1 MYPTKTYTSLA
12 IIGNGFDLTHGY
24 HTSYKNFTDCIGED
38 SLQNYRAYV
47 DAYGTRSPWN
57 AFEKCVEELSYAF
70 YQYELADADFNDTT
84 IIPFNNAFG
93 KLKKKLM
100 DYLRREQKRIPLEKK
115 PTIEKYLGRS
125 TLAFTFNYTN
135 LAECYLDSVFYIHG
149 SLKEE
154 DIVLGFDPKSALC
167 MASFDTIQWFK
178 GFCRERLD
186 FKRYLRTQRNL
197 SQTDPLYIQLCQ
209 EYGQIQRTRNSGKGL
224 EDEDIA
230 NLKHANLLR
239 NYLAHEV
246 EQGAIDQSKRYF
258 HDITSVVVLGHSL
271 QSDENYLNELFQHL
285 TNLKTVILFTFPGD
299 DSIQDKEKFLSLYCK
314 NIRLEWY
321 DSIQP

>member
-12 IIGNGFDLTHGY
+12 IIGNGFDLAHGY
-24 HTSYKNFTDCIGED
+24 QTSYKNFTDCIGED

-47 DAYGTRSPWN
+47 DAYGTSSQWN
-57 AFEKCVEELSYAF
+57 AFEKCVEELSNTF
-70 YQYELADADFNDTT
+70 YQHELANSDFNETT
-84 IIPFNNAFG
+84 IIPFNDTFG
-93 KLKKKLM
+93 ELKKKLM
-100 DYLRREQKRIPLEKK
+100 DYLQWEQGRIPLEKK

-125 TLAFTFNYTN
+125 TLAFTFNYTS
-135 LAECYLDSVFYIHG
+135 LAESYLDSIFYVHG
-149 SLKEE
+149 SLKER
-154 DIVLGFDPKSALC
+154 DIVFGFDPMSALC
-167 MASFDTIQWFK
+167 MASFHTIQWFK
-178 GFCRERLD
+178 GFCRERLA
-186 FKRYLRTQRNL
+186 FKRYLRIQRNL

-209 EYGQIQRTRNSGKGL
+209 EYEQIQRTRNSGKGL

-230 NLKHANLLR
+230 NLKHADFMR
-239 NYLAHEV
+239 NYLAHEI
-246 EQGAIDQSKRYF
+246 EQGAIEQSKRYF
-258 HDITSVVVLGHSL
+258 HDIISVVVLGHSL